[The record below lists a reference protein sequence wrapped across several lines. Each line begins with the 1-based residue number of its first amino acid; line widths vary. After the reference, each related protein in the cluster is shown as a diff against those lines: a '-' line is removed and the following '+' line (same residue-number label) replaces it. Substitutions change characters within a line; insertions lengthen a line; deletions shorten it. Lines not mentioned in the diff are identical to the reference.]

1 MIRNRNLFPAKMND
15 SSPDADKYFQLPVI
29 AVNSTGAPTASTA
42 INGSL
47 YWDEEN
53 DVLYICKAGA
63 WAAVTVA

>member
-1 MIRNRNLFPAKMND
+1 MND
-15 SSPDADKYFQLPVI
+15 ASPDADKYFQLPVVT
-29 AVNSTGAPTASTA
+29 VNSTGAPTASTA

-53 DVLYICKAGA
+53 DVLYCCKAGS